1 VEHRRN
7 QRYEL
12 NLPLEILQVGEKRMN
27 RMATTHDIS
36 SSGVS
41 FVSDDHLEIGGRIEY
56 MVAISKGSP
65 PVRIR
70 CLGRV
75 LRSRPVVSETSFEV
89 AVTMERY
96 EFVRPEKIHAVVAGA

>member
-1 VEHRRN
+1 
-7 QRYEL
+7 
-12 NLPLEILQVGEKRMN
+12 MN
-27 RMATTHDIS
+27 SVATTRDIS

-41 FVSDDHLEIGGRIEY
+41 FVSDDYLEIGGRIEY
-56 MVAISKGSP
+56 MIAISKGSP

-75 LRSRPVVSETSFEV
+75 LRSRQATSETSFEV